1 MENNNI
7 DEKMENLAKEFSNNL
22 QQDPSIISQLA
33 TAALQNNNEKME
45 NVSNSF
51 NTNKE
56 VKNEVTSEEIQLYKN
71 ILVQP
76 VESSNIEGISYLAES
91 KILKVRDRKSVV

>member
-33 TAALQNNNEKME
+33 TAALQNNNEKM
-45 NVSNSF
+45 
-51 NTNKE
+51 
-56 VKNEVTSEEIQLYKN
+56 
-71 ILVQP
+71 
-76 VESSNIEGISYLAES
+76 
-91 KILKVRDRKSVV
+91 